1 MKLNAKALG
10 LVAGVAA
17 SAVVVTT
24 ALVARQVPKLNATD
38 EPAAPIQNSSPS
50 ATPSVPASPTPP
62 TSAPSTTPSAG
73 KTPTTKPTPPRRPV
87 TQTLDPGSLG
97 RGTAP
102 QIPYVDEHTLIGGN
116 RKASSKSPI
125 VAGAR
130 AGDGLMA
137 VVAITDARTELQ
149 IFDRAGRVTERV
161 PDVSRVRSSA
171 GGSYSA
177 YSTENFD
184 LNSGGVL
191 KGSTVSWR
199 DNRSGETIGL
209 SRPDDYGIRILGV
222 DSERVYFSS
231 RASATTSTSSL
242 YEWWIGNGKVSRLSH
257 VRNPTALSANG
268 SQVAS
273 LVSLTDT
280 GSCTSV
286 LASFDGSR
294 YWKTC
299 DYQVDAFAPAGR
311 TVLAGPAYRDGYA
324 DGYVAVLDNSNGELL
339 RKWQGVSVMNAAYE
353 DDDHILLVAEKGS
366 RGAIVRCS
374 ISTGGCEL
382 ATAYVE
388 GAGDQ
393 AVGNPYK
400 LG

>member
-1 MKLNAKALG
+1 MKLNAKALA

-24 ALVARQVPKLNATD
+24 ALVARQVPQLTATD
-38 EPAAPIQNSSPS
+38 KPAAPIQIATTRVTPSPTPS
-50 ATPSVPASPTPP
+50 ISTPSPTPSVS
-62 TSAPSTTPSAG
+62 
-73 KTPTTKPTPPRRPV
+73 KTPTTPAPQRPV
-87 TQTLDPGSLG
+87 TQNLDPGSLG
-97 RGTAP
+97 RGAAP
-102 QIPYVDEHTLIGGN
+102 QIPYVNEHTLIAGG

-137 VVAITDARTELQ
+137 VVAITDVRTELQ
-149 IFDRAGRVTERV
+149 IFDRTGRVTERV

-171 GGSYSA
+171 GGTYSA
-177 YSTENFD
+177 YSTEKFD
-184 LNSGGVL
+184 PTSGAAL
-191 KGSTVSWR
+191 KVSTVSWR

-209 SRPDDYGIRILGV
+209 SRPDAYAVRILRV

-231 RASATTSTSSL
+231 RASASSSTSSL
-242 YEWWIGNGKVSRLSH
+242 YEWWIGNGKVNRMTH

-268 SQVAS
+268 TQTAS

-286 LASFDGSR
+286 QASSNGTG

-299 DYQVDAFAPAGR
+299 DYQVDAFGPAGR
-311 TVLAGPAYRDGYA
+311 TVLAAAAYRDGYA
-324 DGYVAVLDNSNGELL
+324 DTYVAVLDNSNGRLL
-339 RKWQGVSVMNAAYE
+339 RKWQGVSVMRAAYE

-374 ISTGGCEL
+374 ISTGDCEL
-382 ATAYVE
+382 ATPYVE

>member
-17 SAVVVTT
+17 AAVVVTT
-24 ALVARQVPKLNATD
+24 ALVARQVPQLSATD
-38 EPAAPIQNSSPS
+38 KPAAPIQIATTPVTPSSTPWTSTPS
-50 ATPSVPASPTPP
+50 STPSVS
-62 TSAPSTTPSAG
+62 
-73 KTPTTKPTPPRRPV
+73 KTPTTPTLQGPV
-87 TQTLDPGSLG
+87 TQNLDPGSLG
-97 RGTAP
+97 RGAAP
-102 QIPYVDEHTLIGGN
+102 QIPYVNEHVLIAGG
-116 RKASSKSPI
+116 RKATSKSTI

-130 AGDGLMA
+130 AGDGLLA

-149 IFDRAGRVTERV
+149 IFDRTGRVTERV
-161 PDVSRVRSSA
+161 PDVNRVRSSA
-171 GGSYSA
+171 GGTYSA
-177 YSTENFD
+177 YSTEKFD
-184 LNSGGVL
+184 LSSGAAL

-199 DNRSGETIGL
+199 DNRSGEIFGL
-209 SRPDDYGIRILGV
+209 SRPDAYDARILRV

-231 RASATTSTSSL
+231 RASASSSTSSL
-242 YEWWIGNGKVSRLSH
+242 YEWWVANGKVNRMTH
-257 VRNPTALSANG
+257 VRTPTALSANG
-268 SQVAS
+268 TQAAS

-286 LASFDGSR
+286 QASFNGTG

-299 DYQVDAFAPAGR
+299 DYQVDDFGPAGR
-311 TVLAGPAYRDGYA
+311 TVLAGPAYRDGYS
-324 DGYVAVLDNSNGELL
+324 DTYVAVLDNSNGKLL
-339 RKWQGVSVMNAAYE
+339 RKWQGVSVMRTAYE

-374 ISTGGCEL
+374 ISTGDCEL
-382 ATAYVE
+382 ATPYVE

>member
-24 ALVARQVPKLNATD
+24 ALVARQVPQLAATD
-38 EPAAPIQNSSPS
+38 RPAAPIQIATTPVTPSS
-50 ATPSVPASPTPP
+50 TPSVSTP
-62 TSAPSTTPSAG
+62 SSTPSAS
-73 KTPTTKPTPPRRPV
+73 KTPTTPTPTLQGPV
-87 TQTLDPGSLG
+87 TQNLDPGSLG
-97 RGTAP
+97 RGAAP
-102 QIPYVDEHTLIGGN
+102 QIPYVNEHTLIAGG
-116 RKASSKSPI
+116 RKATSKSAI
-125 VAGAR
+125 IAGAR
-130 AGDGLMA
+130 AGDGLLA
-137 VVAITDARTELQ
+137 VVAITDARTELE
-149 IFDRAGRVTERV
+149 IFDSTGRVTERV

-171 GGSYSA
+171 GGTYSA
-177 YSTENFD
+177 YSTEKFD
-184 LNSGGVL
+184 FPSGAAL

-199 DNRSGETIGL
+199 DNRSGETFGL
-209 SRPDDYGIRILGV
+209 SRPDAYDVRILRV
-222 DSERVYFSS
+222 DSQRVYFSS
-231 RASATTSTSSL
+231 RASAASSTSSL
-242 YEWWIGNGKVSRLSH
+242 YEWWVDNGKVNRMTQ
-257 VRNPTALSANG
+257 VRTPTALSANG
-268 SQVAS
+268 TQAAS

-286 LASFDGSR
+286 QASFNGTG

-299 DYQVDAFAPAGR
+299 DYQVDAFGPAGR

-324 DGYVAVLDNSNGELL
+324 DMYVAVLDNSNGKLL
-339 RKWQGVSVMNAAYE
+339 RKWQGVSVMRAAYE

-374 ISTGGCEL
+374 ISTGDCEL
-382 ATAYVE
+382 ATPYVE
-388 GAGDQ
+388 GAGNQ